1 MILSRFVALSVPLTP
16 KVSLFQA
23 CKEDDCPDIETAIT
37 LMRPK
42 PRAKLLFKIYK
53 PAAEMIRE
61 DVESALQKAV
71 AEEQEGAAGGS
82 AGGCCDGD
90 EHDHESHEA
99 TGGGGEAAAGA
110 AAS

>member
-1 MILSRFVALSVPLTP
+1 MLSVSLTR
-16 KVSLFQA
+16 KVSLLQA

-42 PRAKLLFKIYK
+42 PREKLLFKIYK

-82 AGGCCDGD
+82 AGGCCDDD
-90 EHDHESHEA
+90 EHDHDHEA
-99 TGGGGEAAAGA
+99 MGGDGEAAAAAGA